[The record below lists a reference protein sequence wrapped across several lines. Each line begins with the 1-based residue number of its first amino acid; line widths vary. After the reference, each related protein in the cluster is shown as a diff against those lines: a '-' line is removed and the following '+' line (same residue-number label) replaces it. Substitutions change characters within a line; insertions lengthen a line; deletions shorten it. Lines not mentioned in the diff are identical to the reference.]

1 MKVVIVGAGAS
12 GLLHALAFRAAGVD
26 VGYVYDPDAERA
38 RGLAEA
44 MDALPLRTF
53 EEAITSDAEI
63 AAVCSPPARHVAQA
77 EALSGPG
84 RVVFVEKP
92 VATSIDELERLAS
105 LPRCVPILQW
115 RAGRALRALKRA
127 IAHGHFG
134 DAPTIAC
141 DLAWGRDE
149 RYLAARG
156 EPWGCGA
163 LLSIGIHALDA
174 ISWALGSKVAAVS
187 GLFTTRPGA
196 LYETAAHALFRFENA
211 ATASFRISIDGGADA
226 TRIVVCG
233 QGVTAVIEGTEAD
246 PTASSVTWSALDA
259 AAKER
264 LVSLERDTPG
274 ALGSPLLVP
283 YIGHVVRALEN
294 GDDLPSIADTFDAH
308 SAALVVTTRARE
320 AA

>member
-12 GLLHALAFRAAGVD
+12 GLLHALAFRAANVE
-26 VGYVYDPDAERA
+26 VGYVYDPDVAKA
-38 RGLAEA
+38 LGLAEA

-92 VATSIDELERLAS
+92 VATSMAELERLAA

-134 DAPTIAC
+134 DAPTVAC
-141 DLAWGRDE
+141 DLAWGRDD
-149 RYLAARG
+149 RYLATRG

-174 ISWALGSKVAAVS
+174 ISWALGAKVAAAS
-187 GLFTTRPGA
+187 GLFATRDGA
-196 LYETAAHALFRFENA
+196 VFETAAHALFRFDNDS
-211 ATASFRISIDGGADA
+211 TASFRISLDGGADA
-226 TRIVVCG
+226 TRLMVCG
-233 QGVTAVIEGTEAD
+233 HGVSATIEGSEAD
-246 PTASSVTWSALDA
+246 PTAGVVRWSALDRIA
-259 AAKER
+259 HDR
-264 LVSLERDTPG
+264 LVALEHDTPG
-274 ALGSPLLVP
+274 ATGSPLLVP
-283 YIGHVVRALEN
+283 YIGQAVRALLD
-294 GDDLPSIADTFDAH
+294 GQDLPSIADTFDAH
-308 SAALVVTTRARE
+308 SAALVVTKRARD